1 MRSQS
6 TAEVK
11 ERVLEAPASER
22 DAMLAAS
29 RCCLDPGSLGRACV
43 PDAPSANA
51 ASSVAPG
58 RRHLDSGCPIRQR
71 RQKISSLVV
80 GLQGIVSRAEC
91 ERLGFHGARLNP
103 CGFCVGGSTGLE
115 PGHGR
120 DCKGSCGG
128 RARRDCHGV
137 CGGSAYLDPCSGN
150 CLYGKFSKVY
160 GDTATSEEHR
170 DCRGLC
176 LAAQGGKS
184 AFVSDAC
191 GVCVRGPAQKESPF
205 KDCLGVCRLP
215 GQHRER
221 AELVCATCVGGN
233 GTVTRENVTD
243 SCGRC
248 KAAKTPCECDGCVVT
263 PSLKKT
269 LLVIS
274 RLPAGSQPEF
284 ELEGRPKRAAFGR
297 QHRERAELVCAT
309 CVGGNGTVTRENVTD
324 SCGRCKAAKT
334 PCECDGQGEQDV
346 CGVCNGR
353 GSSCFLLTG
362 ITPAVVPADVDVK
375 ITLLGAFS
383 GETRDVL
390 CVFRRRDAAVVGGS
404 TEPTTVTAAGRGNGT
419 SFTCQPSSFQQGTYL
434 VTPRLS
440 RLGKEVNNS
449 NVILTV
455 FNKEVGFD
463 KMEPTSA
470 PYRKEE
476 NKGDSLR
483 LVFTGGDVPKFP
495 LYCILQPTERSQR
508 PTVVPPS
515 GPAPASH
522 SQCHVPFQKTSGDF
536 VVFPS
541 LDGQHPLSR
550 GFNLSLYATRPQIK
564 AAYITGDG
572 SSAVVLFDRP
582 VNVCRLDEC
591 SAILAADT
599 LNAVDGENS
608 QCLWAT
614 KHQLIIQ
621 LGKSVAGEKLRL
633 SLNSDMITED
643 KQSVVMN
650 IGEDLKVDARRVAPP
665 NPGPLLAAI
674 SGPTVAPRCG
684 RLELTVH
691 YSWGAGPVE
700 AFAWTATRNDSA
712 PLEDH
717 LKALLKGNNGPY
729 LILEAEDLEMEMQ
742 YKFTV
747 K

>member
-1 MRSQS
+1 M
-6 TAEVK
+6 
-11 ERVLEAPASER
+11 
-22 DAMLAAS
+22 
-29 RCCLDPGSLGRACV
+29 
-43 PDAPSANA
+43 
-51 ASSVAPG
+51 
-58 RRHLDSGCPIRQR
+58 
-71 RQKISSLVV
+71 
-80 GLQGIVSRAEC
+80 EC

-150 CLYGKFSKVY
+150 CL
-160 GDTATSEEHR
+160 
-170 DCRGLC
+170 C
-176 LAAQGGKS
+176 
-184 AFVSDAC
+184 
-191 GVCVRGPAQKESPF
+191 
-205 KDCLGVCRLP
+205 
-215 GQHRER
+215 ER
-221 AELVCATCVGGN
+221 
-233 GTVTRENVTD
+233 
-243 SCGRC
+243 
-248 KAAKTPCECDGCVVT
+248 
-263 PSLKKT
+263 
-269 LLVIS
+269 
-274 RLPAGSQPEF
+274 
-284 ELEGRPKRAAFGR
+284 
-297 QHRERAELVCAT
+297 
-309 CVGGNGTVTRENVTD
+309 
-324 SCGRCKAAKT
+324 
-334 PCECDGQGEQDV
+334 DV

-419 SFTCQPSSFQQGTYL
+419 SFTCLPRSFQQGTYL

-455 FNKEVGFD
+455 FNKDVGFD
-463 KMEPTSA
+463 KMEPTTA

-476 NKGDSLR
+476 NKGESLR

-515 GPAPASH
+515 VLAPASH

-572 SSAVVLFDRP
+572 
-582 VNVCRLDEC
+582 
-591 SAILAADT
+591 
-599 LNAVDGENS
+599 
-608 QCLWAT
+608 
-614 KHQLIIQ
+614 
-621 LGKSVAGEKLRL
+621 EKLRL
-633 SLNSDMITED
+633 SLNSDMVTED

-717 LKALLKGNNGPY
+717 LKALLKANSGPY

-747 K
+747 KVTADTRNTAEAAHLLTRRDVNAPIVVLYSDAILNQRPVSPEDELFLYAETVVPDCNGTLDDLELDWTVDDPRVRFDFGSQNSPVYRIAPYALPPDSNVTFQVRAFSYPTQWAYGESSVTLSVGSSDLKAVIKGGPSRMAGQGQNDVILNGSPSSGGQDPLVYQWSCLDEHLQPCYDYGPTATSDLLLKPLETNREVIRIMAERLEPGKSLNFTLEVFRTDNSSGEPGVKAATSTLVITQEEIIPLAS